1 MKCKISKTEKPNTS
15 ILNGLPLFDNVKKKQ
30 YTLFIL
36 KLTLN
41 KIKMGKKFL
50 SILAC
55 LLMTTSMA
63 LAQKKVTG
71 TVIDAESGEA
81 LIGVAVRV
89 PDTTV
94 GVLTDVNGKFS
105 ITLPAGKSN
114 LNFSFMGMKPATLA
128 ARDGMKVLM
137 ETDTKAMDEVIVVA
151 YGTQK
156 KSTFTGSAQ
165 TVGSEDI
172 ELRPV
177 TSVTKALEGNVTGVQ
192 MTAGS
197 GQPGSSPSIRIRG
210 FGSINASNEPLY
222 VVDGIPYDGA
232 LASLNPSDIET
243 LTVLKDA
250 SAAALYGARGA
261 NGVVMITTKKGK
273 EGKANITLRSSI
285 GWSSRALKRYKNVS
299 QKDYVQ
305 LVYEALR
312 NDEWDNGASWDE
324 AGAIARQSLGE
335 TLGGEYYN
343 PFKNYTWDTII
354 DPATG
359 QVRADAQSAWDEDWL
374 DAVTRNNALRHEHQL
389 SLSGGSNRTKYAASL
404 GYLNEKGV
412 LETTAFQRY
421 NARVSVD
428 HKVNDWFSANVG
440 LSVAHSI
447 SNFSDYSGT
456 STSNV
461 WYTAQFINPLFP
473 VYLKDMD
480 GNSIYKDGKIEYD
493 WGEMRDN
500 RDQRPGSMS
509 DHSSLGMLMLDKAE
523 SLNDIAGMRSGLV
536 FGSDDEKMGWA
547 QGLKFA
553 VNFGFDYRNLS
564 NMRYMNM
571 EHGNQATAGGLLRKR
586 STRTQSFTFNQLL
599 TWNRTFDK
607 HSFDV
612 LAGHEYYAYNY
623 RLLEGERSGLV
634 DGIYELRPGASLQ
647 GADSY
652 SQDYRID
659 SWLSRLNYNFD
670 NKYYFSASVRS
681 DASSRFYFKN
691 HRGTFWSVG
700 ANWRISKEKFL
711 ENVEWLDNLS
721 YKISYGQ
728 QGNDNILDSDG
739 NSVYYLWQGLSS
751 VAYPN
756 ANSAG
761 ALLSTLENTDLTWEK
776 NGNFNTGFEA
786 SFLDRRI
793 RVSAEYYRRK
803 TTDMLLNYPMAVST
817 GFNGYDANV
826 GNMLNQGFEF
836 EITGSPIR
844 TKDFQWDVTWMGS
857 TISNKVTKLTAESPE
872 ILTGSYIIKE
882 GLPLNTFYLR
892 KSAGVDP
899 ATGKELW
906 WIYDK
911 DEDGNIINE
920 RISDDYS
927 KASSCRYEMGSR
939 IPKLYGSLG
948 TDLSWK
954 GLNLS
959 ILTTYSIG
967 GKILDGNYYSSMNLT
982 YLSGTWNQ
990 NVLRRWQQPGDVTDV
1005 PRMAIKGDTY
1015 VTDRYL
1021 VSASYFA
1028 IKNITLSY
1036 NLPKKWV
1043 NKASLN
1049 NVKVYGS
1056 CDNVAL
1062 FSHLDGMDPQY
1073 NFSGGTNYSYSPN
1086 RTMTFGL
1093 EVNF

>member
-1 MKCKISKTEKPNTS
+1 
-15 ILNGLPLFDNVKKKQ
+15 
-30 YTLFIL
+30 
-36 KLTLN
+36 
-41 KIKMGKKFL
+41 MGKKFL
-50 SILAC
+50 SILVC

-63 LAQKKVTG
+63 LAQKKITG

-94 GVLTDVNGKFS
+94 GVLTDVNGNFS

-114 LNFSFMGMKPATLA
+114 LNFSFMGMKPATLV

-447 SNFSDYSGT
+447 SNFSDYSNT

-817 GFNGYDANV
+817 GFDGYDANV

-872 ILTGSYIIKE
+872 ILSGSYIIKE
-882 GLPLNTFYLR
+882 GLPINTFYLR

-906 WIYDK
+906 WAWK
-911 DEDGNIINE
+911 DEVIYKKDDAGNVLKDDAGDPIVDKKVRNE
-920 RISDDYS
+920 FITDDYS
-927 KASSCRYEMGSR
+927 TASSCRYEMGSR

-1043 NKASLN
+1043 NKARLN
-1049 NVKVYGS
+1049 NVRVYGS

>member
-1 MKCKISKTEKPNTS
+1 
-15 ILNGLPLFDNVKKKQ
+15 
-30 YTLFIL
+30 
-36 KLTLN
+36 
-41 KIKMGKKFL
+41 MGKKFL
-50 SILAC
+50 SILVC

-63 LAQKKVTG
+63 LAQKKITG

-94 GVLTDVNGKFS
+94 GVLTDVNGNFS

-114 LNFSFMGMKPATLA
+114 LNFSFMGMKPATLV

-817 GFNGYDANV
+817 GFDGYDANV

-872 ILTGSYIIKE
+872 ILSGSYIIKE
-882 GLPLNTFYLR
+882 GLPINTFYLR

-906 WIYDK
+906 WAWK
-911 DEDGNIINE
+911 DEVIYKKDDAGNVLKDDAGDPIVDKKVRNE
-920 RISDDYS
+920 FITDDYS
-927 KASSCRYEMGSR
+927 TASSCRYEMGSR

-1043 NKASLN
+1043 NKARLN
-1049 NVKVYGS
+1049 NVRVYGS

>member
-1 MKCKISKTEKPNTS
+1 
-15 ILNGLPLFDNVKKKQ
+15 
-30 YTLFIL
+30 
-36 KLTLN
+36 
-41 KIKMGKKFL
+41 MGKKFL
-50 SILAC
+50 SILVC

-63 LAQKKVTG
+63 LAQKKITG

-94 GVLTDVNGKFS
+94 GVLTDVNGNFS

-114 LNFSFMGMKPATLA
+114 LNFSFMGMKPATLV

-222 VVDGIPYDGA
+222 VVDGIPYDGT

-817 GFNGYDANV
+817 GFDGYDANV

-872 ILTGSYIIKE
+872 ILSGSYIIKE
-882 GLPLNTFYLR
+882 GLPINTFYLR

-906 WIYDK
+906 WAWK
-911 DEDGNIINE
+911 DEVIYKKDDAGNVLKDDAGDPIVDKKVRNE
-920 RISDDYS
+920 FITDDYS
-927 KASSCRYEMGSR
+927 TASSCRYEMGSR

-1043 NKASLN
+1043 NKARLN
-1049 NVKVYGS
+1049 NVRVYGS

>member
-1 MKCKISKTEKPNTS
+1 
-15 ILNGLPLFDNVKKKQ
+15 
-30 YTLFIL
+30 
-36 KLTLN
+36 
-41 KIKMGKKFL
+41 MGKKFL
-50 SILAC
+50 SILVC

-63 LAQKKVTG
+63 LAQKKITG

-114 LNFSFMGMKPATLA
+114 LNFSFMGMKPATLV

-165 TVGSEDI
+165 TVGAEDI

-222 VVDGIPYDGA
+222 VVDGIPYDGT

-1015 VTDRYL
+1015 ITDRYL

-1043 NKASLN
+1043 NKARLN

-1073 NFSGGTNYSYSPN
+1073 NFSGGTSYTYSPN

>member
-1 MKCKISKTEKPNTS
+1 
-15 ILNGLPLFDNVKKKQ
+15 
-30 YTLFIL
+30 
-36 KLTLN
+36 
-41 KIKMGKKFL
+41 MGKKFL

-63 LAQKKVTG
+63 LAQKKITG

-94 GVLTDVNGKFS
+94 GVLTDVNGNFS

-114 LNFSFMGMKPATLA
+114 LNFSFMGMKPATLV

-447 SNFSDYSGT
+447 SNFSDYSDT

-817 GFNGYDANV
+817 GFDGYDANV

-872 ILTGSYIIKE
+872 ILSGSYIIKE
-882 GLPLNTFYLR
+882 GLPINTFYLR

-906 WIYDK
+906 WAWK
-911 DEDGNIINE
+911 DEVIYKKDDAGNVLKDDAGDPIVDKKVRNE
-920 RISDDYS
+920 FITDDYS
-927 KASSCRYEMGSR
+927 TASSCRYEMGSR

-1043 NKASLN
+1043 NKARLN
-1049 NVKVYGS
+1049 NVRVYGS